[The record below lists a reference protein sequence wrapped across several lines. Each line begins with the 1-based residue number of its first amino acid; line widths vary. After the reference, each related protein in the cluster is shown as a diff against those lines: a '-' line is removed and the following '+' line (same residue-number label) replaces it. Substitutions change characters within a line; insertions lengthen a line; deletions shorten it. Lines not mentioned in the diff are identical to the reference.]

1 MLSKLHHALS
11 VTIDRISGVLNS
23 VAAGILA
30 VMMFFT
36 AADVG
41 LRYVFSQPITGS
53 YEITSF
59 MMSLV
64 IAFALAYCAV
74 RKNHINV
81 DVFLLRA
88 PQRVRAWLGCFTD
101 LVGLAFIVLVTW
113 QCVEYVIVQQRAN
126 TLATT
131 IPVPHYPFII
141 GVSLGMAVFLLVM
154 LRDFIDHLR
163 QAVGKSDESS

>member
-1 MLSKLHHALS
+1 MLNKVHHTLS
-11 VTIDRISGVLNS
+11 AAIDRLSSVLNS
-23 VAAGILA
+23 AAAGILA

-41 LRYVFSQPITGS
+41 LRYVFDRPIKGS

-74 RKNHINV
+74 RKNHISV
-81 DVFLLRA
+81 DVFLLRV
-88 PQRVRAWLGCFTD
+88 PQRIRAWLGCFTE
-101 LVGLAFIVLVTW
+101 LVSLAFLALVTW
-113 QCVEYVIVQQRAN
+113 QSIKYVIIQQQAN

-131 IPVPHYPFII
+131 VPIPHYPFII
-141 GVSLGMAVFLLVM
+141 GVSLGMAVFFLVM
-154 LRDFIDHLR
+154 LRDFVDYLR
-163 QAVGKSDESS
+163 RALGKGNESS